1 MSQKVRARPT
11 IGFISTWSV
20 YEGTTIDNYTHTL
33 LLGVCDAARE
43 HDCNLLIGCGIS
55 LPGSPRASRTAWAV
69 PGENV
74 DFVPVG
80 PWNVD
85 GLIIIPDDLSDA
97 QFEYIQD
104 LIRSG
109 YPVILTTAE
118 KPGPLVAPDN
128 AGGIRQA
135 FHHLLEHGH
144 RQIALIAGKT
154 GRGGDS
160 AERLSAYRAALN
172 EAGIAEDER
181 LIAFGEHRREGGR
194 IAMQRILATGVP
206 FTALIASNDL
216 SGLGAMD
223 TLRDAGRRIPEDV
236 AVIGFDDI
244 LEARSQLPPLTT
256 IRHPTFMLGRQA
268 ALALLDAIRGQ
279 ATQGT
284 SIRVKTQLVVR
295 QSCGCRLDNPLVAS
309 LDPAYPLELE
319 SLQAALARVMAEATL
334 IEVQHSS
341 REKIEALCLSL
352 TTAFAAS
359 LVDHDPTRF
368 ERALQG
374 LIQWLETH
382 GEDAYAWHAALST
395 LRRALPNLL
404 AAVPGA
410 QPGFADMLVD
420 RARVVI
426 AELTQRQ
433 ATNVLLHHTEMSN
446 RLGLM
451 TSQLLAAFDTTATA
465 DILAQHLPQ
474 LGIEHVL
481 VALYSAHED
490 DPLSHSIV
498 LLGAGLPASGVGR
511 PFLTREFPPP
521 GLYPP
526 DSAFQLAILP
536 LVIDERPTGFV
547 ALSASNLEPCAAIV
561 HNLASALRT
570 GQLYHD
576 ALEGRRLAEEAN
588 RLKSRF
594 LSTVSHELRT
604 PLSLIVGL
612 SEMVLRERPEPSD
625 TMLRDIEQ
633 INISAQHLARLI
645 GDVLDLA
652 SSEAGQLRILHEP
665 LNLAEVLAV
674 TAQIGEQM
682 AREKGLKWSAQL
694 APQGPWV
701 LGDRTRLRQITL
713 NLISN
718 AVKFTSSG
726 QVALTCGQAGAGQQ
740 VVISVSDT
748 GIGITPSEQEAIFRE
763 FHRSKRTIQSGFS
776 GLGLGLAISKQ
787 LVEQHGG
794 SIGVRSPGD
803 LGRGSTFFFSLPVI
817 AATALPTDLAS
828 RLVPRSNSV
837 LVLTERLEPA
847 DKLCNY
853 LRQRGFD
860 LRVCNVDEETG
871 WLADVVAS
879 PPAAFILGNR
889 LASREGWAII
899 GMLKQQPVTEYIPI
913 WAYSLDIEHDQGEL
927 LELNYRQKPLPA
939 EQLAEELARYFEP
952 SLDQRTVLIVD
963 DDPGILDLHSRLVK
977 QLGCQPITARNG
989 REALEV
995 VEHTPLD
1002 LILLDLTM
1010 PEMDGFSVLDVL
1022 RSREATRNIP
1032 VIVLT
1037 ARLLS
1042 DADLERCNRG
1052 VATILGKGLFNA
1064 TETLHHIETAL
1075 TRQHTLGRAT
1085 QQLVRQAAACI
1096 QAHYAEAL
1104 TREDIAHQVG
1114 INADYLTD
1122 CFRQELGITPMTY
1135 LRRYRIRQAREL
1147 LETSD
1152 LSIMQVAL
1160 EAGFSESAHFTRTF
1174 QREVGMTPR
1183 AYRDSKRG

>member
-20 YEGTTIDNYTHTL
+20 YEGTTIDNYTHIL
-33 LLGVCDAARE
+33 LQGICAAARE

-80 PWNVD
+80 PWNAD

-109 YPVILTTAE
+109 YPIILTTAE
-118 KPGPLVAPDN
+118 KPGPLVAADN

-135 FHHLLEHGH
+135 FDHLLEHGH

-154 GRGGDS
+154 GRAGDS
-160 AERLSAYRAALN
+160 AERLAAYRAALHD
-172 EAGIAEDER
+172 AGIQEDER
-181 LIAFGEHRREGGR
+181 LIAFGEHRRDGGR
-194 IAMQRILATGVP
+194 TAMRRILDTGAP

-223 TLRDAGRRIPEDV
+223 ALREAGRRIPEDV
-236 AVIGFDDI
+236 ALIGFDDI

-256 IRHPTFMLGRQA
+256 IRHPTFTLGRQA
-268 ALALLDAIRGQ
+268 VLAVLSAIRGQ
-279 ATQGT
+279 ATD
-284 SIRVKTQLVVR
+284 SANLRVKTQLVVR
-295 QSCGCRLDNPLVAS
+295 QSCGCRPDGSLIEALNPFHSRELAS
-309 LDPAYPLELE
+309 IETT
-319 SLQAALARVMAEATL
+319 LARLMADATFS
-334 IEVQHSS
+334 EVQHSS
-341 REKIEALCLSL
+341 REKIDSLCLSL
-352 TTAFAAS
+352 TTAFTSS
-359 LVDHDPTRF
+359 LIHHNPLRF
-368 ERALQG
+368 ESALQE
-374 LIQWLETH
+374 LMQWLEVYD
-382 GEDAYAWHAALST
+382 EDAYAWHRALSL
-395 LRRALPNLL
+395 LRRALANLL
-404 AAVPGA
+404 IALPGA
-410 QPGFADMLVD
+410 RPDFANMLID
-420 RARVVI
+420 RARI
-426 AELTQRQ
+426 MLAELTQRQ
-433 ATNVLLHHTEMSN
+433 AANVLLHHIETSN

-451 TSQLLAAFDTTATA
+451 TSQLLAAVDTTATA

-474 LGIEHVL
+474 LGIDHVL
-481 VALYSAHED
+481 VALYAANED
-490 DPLSHSIV
+490 DPLSDSTV
-498 LLGAGLPASGVGR
+498 LLGAGLPPGWMGR

-521 GLYPP
+521 GLYPI
-526 DSAFQLAILP
+526 DDAFQLAILP
-536 LVIDERPTGFV
+536 LIIDEHPTGFV
-547 ALSASNLEPCAAIV
+547 ALSANNLEPCAAIV

-576 ALEGRRLAEEAN
+576 TLEGRRLAEEAN

-625 TMLRDIEQ
+625 AISRDIKQ

-665 LNLAEVLAV
+665 LDLAEVLGV
-674 TAQIGEQM
+674 TAQIGEQL
-682 AREKGLKWSAQL
+682 AYEKGLKWSAQL
-694 APQGPWV
+694 PSEGPWV

-718 AVKFTSSG
+718 AVKFTSEG
-726 QVALTCGQAGAGQQ
+726 QVALKLAVVNQQ
-740 VVISVSDT
+740 VIISVSDT
-748 GIGITPSEQEAIFRE
+748 GIGITPAEQNAIFRE
-763 FHRSKRTIQSGFS
+763 FHRSERTIQSGLN
-776 GLGLGLAISKQ
+776 GLGLGLSISKQ

-803 LGRGSTFFFSLPVI
+803 LGSGSTFFFSLPLRP
-817 AATALPTDLAS
+817 ATARPAAPAS
-828 RLVPRSNSV
+828 QLVSRSNSV
-837 LVLTERLEPA
+837 LLLTERLDPA

-853 LRQRGFD
+853 LRKRGFD
-860 LRVCNVDEETG
+860 LRVCNIDEEPQ
-871 WLADVVAS
+871 WLADVLAS

-899 GMLKQQPVTEYIPI
+899 AKLKQQPVTEYIPI
-913 WAYSLDIEHDQGEL
+913 LAYSLDAEHNQGEL
-927 LELNYRQKPLPA
+927 LELNYRQKPLQA

-952 SLDQRTVLIVD
+952 KVEQHTVLIVD
-963 DDPGILDLHSRLVK
+963 DDPGILDLHSRIVK
-977 QLGCQPITARNG
+977 QLGCQAITARNG
-989 REALEV
+989 REALDV
-995 VEHTPLD
+995 LEHTPLD

-1010 PEMDGFSVLDVL
+1010 PEMDGFAVLEAL
-1022 RSREATRNIP
+1022 RSSEATRNIP

-1042 DADLERCNRG
+1042 ESDLERCNRG
-1052 VATILGKGLFNA
+1052 VATILSKGLFNA
-1064 TETLHHIETAL
+1064 TETLQHVEAAL
-1075 TRQHTLGRAT
+1075 TRRQSLGRAT
-1085 QQLVRQAAACI
+1085 QQLVRQATACI
-1096 QAHYAEAL
+1096 QARYNEAF
-1104 TREDIAHQVG
+1104 TREDIAQQVG
-1114 INADYLTD
+1114 ISADYLTD

-1147 LETSD
+1147 LETTD
-1152 LSIMQVAL
+1152 LSIMQVAM
-1160 EAGFSESAHFTRTF
+1160 AVGFSEGAHFTRTF

-1183 AYRDSKRG
+1183 AYRGDRRR